1 MSLGIRAAVAV
12 SAARR
17 RKHFWNQ
24 RLKES
29 VAKKNRANAWLRW
42 LATKAD
48 PDLACSQ
55 PANWSEAA
63 LASWLSQTSNR
74 HFHMADPQLSF
85 S

>member
-48 PDLACSQ
+48 PDLACS
-55 PANWSEAA
+55 
-63 LASWLSQTSNR
+63 ASKLVGSGTCVVAFTNIE
-74 HFHMADPQLSF
+74 PPF
-85 S
+85 SHG

>member
-48 PDLACSQ
+48 PDLA
-55 PANWSEAA
+55 
-63 LASWLSQTSNR
+63 SWLSQTTNR